1 MGHDGE
7 AEQAGERRIVTV
19 ASGCAVDAARQADD
33 AMKVVAVASEENI
46 WEWKNGHC
54 LLDPIDMQA

>member
-33 AMKVVAVASEENI
+33 AMKVVAVMSGENI
-46 WEWKNGHC
+46 
-54 LLDPIDMQA
+54 